1 MYFRKTPI
9 MKRISFFALALCAGI
24 AANAQNEPQLRTPMA
39 VKPMFGIEAGV
50 NLANL
55 EIKDDATANAG
66 TNYNSKTS
74 IHAGVFYDVPVTA
87 AFHIKPALLYSI
99 QGAKSNAMV
108 SANPTLA
115 GITEIDLHYISL
127 PVMFKFKTP
136 GGFAVEAGPQFSYLS
151 SANADKST
159 GDEVNLKDGEFV
171 KDVDFALVG
180 GVGYTSRIGLG
191 LHAKYNYG
199 FTNVWNNEKSPVAAS
214 GMDARN
220 RVVQIGLHY
229 AFGAAK

>member
-1 MYFRKTPI
+1 
-9 MKRISFFALALCAGI
+9 MKRISFFALALSAGI

-66 TNYNSKTS
+66 TNFNSKTS
-74 IHAGVFYDVPVTA
+74 YHAGVFYDIPVTA
-87 AFHIKPALLYSI
+87 AFHIKPALLYSN
-99 QGAKSNAMV
+99 QGTKSSAMV
-108 SANPTLA
+108 SSNPTLA

-127 PVMFKFKTP
+127 PVMFKYKTP
-136 GGFAVEAGPQFSYLS
+136 AGFAIEAGPQISYLS
-151 SANADKST
+151 SANGDKNT
-159 GDEVNLKDGEFV
+159 GSEVDLKDGEFV
-171 KDVDFALVG
+171 KDIDFAVVG

-191 LHAKYNYG
+191 LHAKYSYG
-199 FTNVWNNEKSPVAAS
+199 FTNVWNNEKSPVVAS